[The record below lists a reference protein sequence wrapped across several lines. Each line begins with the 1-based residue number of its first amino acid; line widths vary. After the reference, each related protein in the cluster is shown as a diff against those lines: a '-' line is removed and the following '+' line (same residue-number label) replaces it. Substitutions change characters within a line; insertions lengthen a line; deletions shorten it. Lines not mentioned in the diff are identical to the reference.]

1 MLKMRKIAARY
12 SFQHA
17 CHATSNCAENLRRFA
32 PKYAHICTQKIPN
45 LQNAEIHHFLI
56 RDFTIFCTRK

>member
-17 CHATSNCAENLRRFA
+17 CHATSNRAENWRRVA

>member
-32 PKYAHICTQKIPN
+32 PKYARICTQKIR
-45 LQNAEIHHFLI
+45 FCKMLI
-56 RDFTIFCTRK
+56 FTILRKRDFTILPS